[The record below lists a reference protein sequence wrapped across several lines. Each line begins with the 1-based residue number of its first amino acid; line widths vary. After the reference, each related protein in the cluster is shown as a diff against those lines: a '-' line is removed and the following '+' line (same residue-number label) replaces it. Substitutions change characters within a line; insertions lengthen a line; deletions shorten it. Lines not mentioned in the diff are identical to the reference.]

1 MSKLTGRRSIF
12 ANPRRGFS
20 PPLRAERA
28 ISIKILGTSLYTKL
42 SQQQIDQNPSTR
54 EFWLG
59 TKRLPQ
65 TIEVATPSAVS
76 AILIKKQ
83 GDFPAFWQKD
93 NSFIE
98 AMEELYQRVKTKNQN
113 LM

>member
-1 MSKLTGRRSIF
+1 MLPKQ
-12 ANPRRGFS
+12 
-20 PPLRAERA
+20 
-28 ISIKILGTSLYTKL
+28 SLK
-42 SQQQIDQNPSTR
+42 DRPSTR

-65 TIEVATPSAVS
+65 TIDLPTDNNYS
-76 AILIKKQ
+76 AITIKKQ
-83 GDFPAFWQKD
+83 GDFPSFWHKD

-98 AMEELYQRVKTKNQN
+98 TMEELYQRVKNKNQN